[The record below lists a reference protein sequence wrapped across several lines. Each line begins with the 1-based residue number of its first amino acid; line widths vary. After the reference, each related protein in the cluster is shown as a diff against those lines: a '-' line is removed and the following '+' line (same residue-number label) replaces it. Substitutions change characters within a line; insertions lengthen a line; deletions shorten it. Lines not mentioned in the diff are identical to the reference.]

1 MIHFYFRLSVSM
13 FHVTRST
20 SRDPP
25 IHHMIW
31 APHDIITVTPTPTT
45 CFKDLKSCV
54 DLKPKKRPAY
64 PKDQIDH
71 SNHRQIGTICI
82 FFSTLLILGIWTGC
96 LTRNV
101 TKDANDVE
109 AYRWGV
115 VLMIVTVIIDVSGVC
130 ISCGRRDEFFLVPK
144 TSSRWIPL
152 VLLPHLSYFREV
164 HRIVRQRSL
173 LVPVPE
179 LWHR

>member
-1 MIHFYFRLSVSM
+1 MCHGSDCT
-13 FHVTRST
+13 HQG
-20 SRDPP
+20 PP
-25 IHHMIW
+25 VHHMIW
-31 APHDIITVTPTPTT
+31 VQHDTITVTPTPTT

-54 DLKPKKRPAY
+54 DLKPKKHPAY
-64 PKDQIDH
+64 PKDQINH
-71 SNHRQIGTICI
+71 SNHRLIGTIYI
-82 FFSTLLILGIWTGC
+82 FFSTLLILGIWTAS

-115 VLMIVTVIIDVSGVC
+115 VLMIVAVIIDVSSIH
-130 ISCGRRDEFFLVPK
+130 ISCGRRDEFFLISK
-144 TSSRWIPL
+144 TSSRWIHL

-164 HRIVRQRSL
+164 HRIVGQCSL